1 MKMMKR
7 ICHITLFFLAFACAP
22 LWGREKTDVKSKKNE
37 LSKIRVELDQTQGQ
51 IDSLRSE
58 ESKLLGKLKNL
69 DERIALDK
77 EMIIK
82 INRKVTQLRKK
93 QSSAAAALRDRD
105 RDLSIKQGEFRSQLT
120 KVYLQAQNSPDPPAS
135 GLAFLV
141 NEEENPWQK
150 VYFSA
155 LSDLNRKRVTS
166 ASQAA
171 RSAQKRLK
179 DVKKSTSQV
188 EKLKKDR
195 AVSASI
201 TRSKIE
207 NSQRNLTKV
216 RQVKEQAADRLLFL
230 SESARQMND
239 VIARLEASERQSR
252 TRLDRPQT
260 EMTGLFV
267 AQKGRLKPPIQGKI
281 ISGFGWKTDNVT
293 NLKSYSPGIEIKGK
307 PNYNVRA
314 VAPGIIVYIGNLRG
328 YGKFV
333 IVAHDDGYYTTYGG
347 LGRVKVVLDQR
358 IPVREPVGVTGTGL
372 VKFEIRAGKE
382 SVDPVAWLDF
392 GALR

>member
-1 MKMMKR
+1 MKR

-58 ESKLLGKLKNL
+58 ESKLLDKLKNL

-105 RDLSIKQGEFRSQLT
+105 RDLSNKQGEFRSQLA

-252 TRLDRPQT
+252 TRQDRPQT
-260 EMTGLFV
+260 EMTGLFM

-281 ISGFGWKTDNVT
+281 ISGFGWKTDHVT

>member
-1 MKMMKR
+1 MKR

-281 ISGFGWKTDNVT
+281 ISGFGWKTDHVT

>member
-1 MKMMKR
+1 MKIMKR

>member
-1 MKMMKR
+1 MKIMKR

-105 RDLSIKQGEFRSQLT
+105 RDLSIKQGEFRSQLA